1 MVKDIF
7 NFYVVEILTC
17 KKMEEN
23 SITEFKRNLMNKHKV
38 FFDVEDSKKRKL
50 VKKFKYFLKV
60 SSELVTKL
68 YNQYFFETNAILDK
82 NNSTQNSS
90 NTVLE
95 DEINIIT
102 FDNLKKAVISHFL
115 KRNTASYLSFGDIQ
129 RLKNEFELYK

>member
-7 NFYVVEILTC
+7 NFYVEEILTC

-68 YNQYFFETNAILDK
+68 YNQYFFETNVILDE
-82 NNSTQNSS
+82 NNSTENSS
-90 NTVLE
+90 NTVSE

-115 KRNTASYLSFGDIQ
+115 KRNTASYLSFVDIQ

>member
-1 MVKDIF
+1 
-7 NFYVVEILTC
+7 
-17 KKMEEN
+17 MEEN

-68 YNQYFFETNAILDK
+68 YNQYFFETNVILDE

-90 NTVLE
+90 NTVSE

-115 KRNTASYLSFGDIQ
+115 KRNTASYLSFVDIQ